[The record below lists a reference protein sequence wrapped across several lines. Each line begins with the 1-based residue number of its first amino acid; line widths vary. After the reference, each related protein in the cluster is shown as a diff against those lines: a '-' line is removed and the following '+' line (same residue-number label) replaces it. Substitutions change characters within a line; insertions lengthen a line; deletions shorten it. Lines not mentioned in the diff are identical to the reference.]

1 VSHPLP
7 RLAAAPAA
15 EATTPP
21 TLRRSQSVAQERT
34 VQPSL
39 PPDLFGGLVSALAAS
54 LVAEYR
60 ARHTQPAPGESP

>member
-1 VSHPLP
+1 MSHPLP

-21 TLRRSQSVAQERT
+21 TLRRSQSVAQART

-39 PPDLFGGLVSALAAS
+39 PPDLFHALVDALATAV
-54 LVAEYR
+54 VAEYR
-60 ARHTQPAPGESP
+60 ARHTQPAAGEST